1 MHICILFA
9 LLPVIFNHFYA
20 HPPPATANL
29 RHMSRIPQRRFG
41 RRAPVRRFS
50 RTCSAPPPPP
60 SNRTEGLRA
69 AGAVTCRVRCR
80 RQGRVRWECGEW
92 RRRERPFPTKIGTL
106 ALAVARKGEIH
117 VEFNNKAASR
127 TKIDRVRRT
136 NVGCCAGCNGGI
148 GVSDYARIFDVGG
161 RTCDHVD
168 AQSNL
173 AVSYTTSGMPGIP
186 FF

>member
-1 MHICILFA
+1 
-9 LLPVIFNHFYA
+9 
-20 HPPPATANL
+20 
-29 RHMSRIPQRRFG
+29 MSRIPQRRFG

-127 TKIDRVRRT
+127 TKIEYVELMLD
-136 NVGCCAGCNGGI
+136 A
-148 GVSDYARIFDVGG
+148 ALDVMAASAFP
-161 RTCDHVD
+161 TMPASSTSAAAPV
-168 AQSNL
+168 
-173 AVSYTTSGMPGIP
+173 TTSTPRATSPSLIP
-186 FF
+186 HQGCQGFLFSEPND